1 MSDTRI
7 RTIAV
12 VGDGV
17 AGWSAAAALKARVP
31 GISVALIPVAELRPG
46 FVDLLG
52 GASPSIGEFHTD
64 IGLDERDVLTRTGAS
79 IRLGTRF
86 VRWGGGDYTHAY
98 GPAGMP
104 IDGVPFATLWAG
116 LGGTEPFDSF
126 APAAALAAAGRFVP
140 PRAGLLGGY
149 ANGLQLDPPVYRRF
163 IEAYARHLG
172 VVVTASGM
180 RQAEKDGERVTA
192 LHLDDGGRLEADL
205 YIDATNADAH
215 LITQFGDDWQDW
227 SQWLPCDSFVQR
239 RGTSDAEP
247 GDRFLSPLE
256 EAEAIDGG
264 WRLTSCLPGRT
275 DTAIVYAS
283 GARHEP
289 GDVSRFR
296 SGRGSRAWVGNV
308 VAIGE
313 AHCVVEPLEAAP
325 LHVLHTQIDR
335 LVASLPDRDFDEVEL
350 AYYNRETG
358 QEADRLRDFL
368 ILHYATSDRPEP
380 FWQAARDATLPPEL
394 AETLTLFRERGRLP
408 IRDGESFDRDSWH
421 AVLLGQGILPRR
433 GDVLAAAIDPKR
445 ARAAMADFR
454 ARLSKAVAAAPTHR
468 AYLASLRT
476 NA

>member
-7 RTIAV
+7 GTIAV

-17 AGWSAAAALKARVP
+17 AGWSAAAALKSRVP

-46 FVDLLG
+46 FVDLFG

-86 VRWGGGDYTHAY
+86 VGWSGTNYTHAY
-98 GPAGMP
+98 GPTGMP
-104 IDGVPFATLWAG
+104 VDGVPFATLWAG
-116 LGGTEPFDSF
+116 LGGSEPFGSF
-126 APAAALAAAGRFVP
+126 APAAALAAAGRFIP
-140 PRAGLLGGY
+140 PRGDILGGY
-149 ANGLQLDPPVYRRF
+149 ANGLQLDPSVYRQF

-172 VVVTASGM
+172 VMVTASGM
-180 RQAEKDGERVTA
+180 RQAETNGQRVTA

-205 YIDATNADAH
+205 YIDATNADAR
-215 LITQFGDDWQDW
+215 LMTQFGDDWQDW
-227 SQWLPCDSFVQR
+227 SPWLPCDSVVR
-239 RGTSDAEP
+239 TPGTSDAAP
-247 GDRFLSPLE
+247 PAPFLSPLE
-256 EAEAIDGG
+256 QVETIDGG

-275 DTAIVYAS
+275 DTAVIYAS
-283 GARHEP
+283 GSHHEC
-289 GDVSRFR
+289 GDVWRFR
-296 SGRGSRAWVGNV
+296 SGRRSRAWIGNV

-335 LVASLPDRDFDEVEL
+335 LVASLPDLEFDEVEL

-380 FWQAARDATLPPEL
+380 FWQAARNATLPPLL
-394 AETLTLFRERGRLP
+394 AETLMLFRERGRLP

-421 AVLLGQGILPRR
+421 SVLLGQGILPRR
-433 GDVLAAAIDPKR
+433 GDVLAAAVDPKR
-445 ARAAMADFR
+445 ARAVVADFR
-454 ARLSKAVAAAPTHR
+454 ERLSNAVAAAPTLR

>member
-1 MSDTRI
+1 MIDTRI

-17 AGWSAAAALKARVP
+17 AGWSAAAALKSRVP
-31 GISVALIPVAELRPG
+31 GIAVALIPVAELRPG
-46 FVDLLG
+46 FVDLFG
-52 GASPSIGEFHTD
+52 GASPSIGEFHAD
-64 IGLDERDVLTRTGAS
+64 IGLDERDVLTRTGAG

-86 VRWGGGDYTHAY
+86 VGWSGADYTHAY
-98 GPAGMP
+98 GPAGVP
-104 IDGVPFATLWAG
+104 VDGVPFATLWAG

-126 APAAALAAAGRFVP
+126 APAAALAAAGRFMP
-140 PRAGLLGGY
+140 PRADILGGY
-149 ANGLQLDPPVYRRF
+149 ANGLQLDPPVYRQF

-180 RQAEKDGERVTA
+180 RQAETNGDRVTA
-192 LHLDDGGRLEADL
+192 LYLDDGGRLEADL
-205 YIDATNADAH
+205 YIDATNADAR
-215 LITQFGDDWQDW
+215 LITQFGDNWQDW
-227 SQWLPCDSFVQR
+227 SRWLPCDSVVQIA
-239 RGTSDAEP
+239 GTSDVVP
-247 GDRFLSPLE
+247 GVPLLSPLE
-256 EAEAIDGG
+256 QVEAIDGG
-264 WRLTSCLPGRT
+264 WRLTSCLPGRS

-283 GARHEP
+283 GARREP
-289 GDVSRFR
+289 GDVLRFR
-296 SGRGSRAWVGNV
+296 NGRRSRAWIGNV

-335 LVASLPDRDFDEVEL
+335 VVASLPDRDFDEVEL
-350 AYYNRETG
+350 AYYNRETE
-358 QEADRLRDFL
+358 QEADRVRDFL

-380 FWQAARDATLPPEL
+380 FWQAARDAVLPSLL
-394 AETLTLFRERGRLP
+394 AETLALFRERGRLP

-445 ARAAMADFR
+445 TRAAMTDFR

-468 AYLASLRT
+468 AYLTSLRT
-476 NA
+476 DA